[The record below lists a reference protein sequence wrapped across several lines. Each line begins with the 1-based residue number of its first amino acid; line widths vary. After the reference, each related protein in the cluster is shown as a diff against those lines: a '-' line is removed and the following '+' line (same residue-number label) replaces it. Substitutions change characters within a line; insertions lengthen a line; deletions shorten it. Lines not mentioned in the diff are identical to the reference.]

1 MPVETRD
8 NARVGAQKKTKLME
22 NMKLRR
28 KRPHLDFQSA
38 KQVATVPWFF
48 HPLEPP
54 MQIQDYDFLIL
65 GSGLAGLTA
74 ALRLSAHGKVL
85 VASKGAAGEGNTRYA
100 QGGIACVVDPADTPD
115 GHIAD
120 TLQTGGG
127 LSEEPAVRAII
138 EDGPA
143 RIADLE
149 ALGIHFERMAGRPDE
164 YDLGQEGG
172 HSRRRVLHAGDITGE
187 ALIKGLLRRVRA
199 NPNITLAEHHL
210 AIDVIPTGWIGL
222 RGENRCIG
230 CYFLNQT
237 TGEISAV
244 RAPATVLATGGLGKV
259 YLYTSNP
266 DVATGD
272 GIAMAWRAGLPLRD
286 MEMIQFHPTCL
297 YHPDAKTF
305 LISEAVRGE
314 GARLIDRRGHEF
326 VYDFDPRGEL
336 APRDITARA
345 IDSVMKKHGD
355 PFVYLDISHRSAD
368 FLQQR
373 FPTLYKACLK
383 YGFDM
388 ARAPVPVVPAAHYSC
403 GGVIAEVDGQT
414 AMPGLYAIGEVAS
427 TGLHGANRLASNS
440 LLEALVCGHRC
451 AATLSTLWKS
461 NPVDNIE
468 IPRWECGNAVS
479 SNEEIVVEHDWNEVR
494 SVMWDYV
501 GIVRSDQRLARARR
515 RIRTI
520 REEIRSYYRQYL
532 VTADLLEL
540 RNLAAVAE
548 LIVRSAQRR
557 QESRGLH
564 YNVDWPQTADVARH
578 TVIQD
583 RPGGPLDT
591 E

>member
-1 MPVETRD
+1 MQTRD
-8 NARVGAQKKTKLME
+8 T
-22 NMKLRR
+22 
-28 KRPHLDFQSA
+28 
-38 KQVATVPWFF
+38 
-48 HPLEPP
+48 
-54 MQIQDYDFLIL
+54 DFLVI

-85 VASKGAAGEGNTRYA
+85 VASKREAAECNTRYA
-100 QGGIACVVDPADTPD
+100 QGGIACVVDPSDSMAE
-115 GHIAD
+115 HIAD
-120 TLQTGGG
+120 TVQTGGG
-127 LSEEPAVRAII
+127 LSEKAAVRAIV
-138 EDGPA
+138 EGGPE
-143 RIADLE
+143 RIAELE
-149 ALGIHFERMAGRPDE
+149 SAGVYFDRSAEHPGE

-187 ALIKGLLRRVRA
+187 AIEKGLLARA
-199 NPNITLAEHHL
+199 KADPNITIAENWQ
-210 AIDVIPTGWIGL
+210 AIDVVPTGWIGL
-222 RGENRCIG
+222 SGENRCVG
-230 CYFLNQT
+230 CYFLDKT
-237 TGEISAV
+237 SGEILAV
-244 RAPATVLATGGLGKV
+244 RSPVTILATGGAGKV

-272 GIAMAWRAGLPLRD
+272 GVAMAWRAGLPIRD

-314 GARLIDRRGHEF
+314 GAKLIDRRGREF
-326 VYDFDPRGEL
+326 VYDFDERGAL

-345 IDSVMKKHGD
+345 IDSVMKKYGD
-355 PFVYLDISHRSAD
+355 PFVYLDISHRDAE

-403 GGVIAEVDGQT
+403 GGVVADVNGCT
-414 AMPGLYAIGEVAS
+414 AMPGLYAIGEVSS

-440 LLEALVCGHRC
+440 LLEAAVCGHRC
-451 AATLSTLWKS
+451 ADEASKAWKN
-461 NPVDNIE
+461 NPVADIK
-468 IPRWECGNAVS
+468 IPRWECGDAVS
-479 SNEEIVVEHDWNEVR
+479 SNEEIVVAHDWNEVR

-501 GIVRSDQRLARARR
+501 GIVRSDRRLARARR
-515 RIRTI
+515 RIHTI
-520 REEIRSYYRQYL
+520 REEIRSYYKEYL
-532 VTADLLEL
+532 VTADLIEL

-557 QESRGLH
+557 KESRGLH
-564 YNVDWPQTADVARH
+564 YNEDWPETSAHARH

-583 RPGGPLDT
+583 RPGGPLDV

>member
-1 MPVETRD
+1 
-8 NARVGAQKKTKLME
+8 
-22 NMKLRR
+22 
-28 KRPHLDFQSA
+28 
-38 KQVATVPWFF
+38 
-48 HPLEPP
+48 
-54 MQIQDYDFLIL
+54 MQICDTDFLVI

-74 ALRLSAHGKVL
+74 ALHLSAHGKVL
-85 VASKGAAGEGNTRYA
+85 VASKGTADEGNTRYA
-100 QGGIACVVDPADTPD
+100 QGGVACVIDPADSMAE
-115 GHIAD
+115 HIED

-127 LSEEPAVRAII
+127 LSDEASVRAIVA
-138 EDGPA
+138 DGPA
-143 RIADLE
+143 RIAELE
-149 ALGIHFERMAGRPDE
+149 ASGVQFARSAGHPGE

-187 ALIKGLLRRVRA
+187 ALEKGLLARVKA
-199 NPNITLAEHHL
+199 DPNITLAESQL
-210 AIDVIPTGWIGL
+210 AIDVITTGWIGL
-222 RGENRCIG
+222 SGENRCVG
-230 CYFLNQT
+230 CYFLDKT
-237 TGEISAV
+237 SGEIYAV
-244 RAPATVLATGGLGKV
+244 RAPVTILATGGAGKV

-272 GIAMAWRAGLPLRD
+272 GVAIAWRAGLPIRD

-326 VYDFDPRGEL
+326 VYDVDERGAL

-355 PFVYLDISHRSAD
+355 PFVYLDISHRSAE

-373 FPTLYKACLK
+373 FPTIYKTCLR

-403 GGVIAEVDGQT
+403 GGVIADVNGRT
-414 AMPGLYAIGEVAS
+414 AMPGLYAIGEVSS

-440 LLEALVCGHRC
+440 LLEAAVCGKRC
-451 AATLSTLWKS
+451 AEEISKCWK
-461 NPVDNIE
+461 NYPVADIT
-468 IPRWECGNAVS
+468 IPSWEYGNAAS
-479 SNEEIVVEHDWNEVR
+479 SNEEVVVEHNWNEVR

-501 GIVRSDQRLARARR
+501 GIVRSDRRLARARR
-515 RIRTI
+515 RIHI
-520 REEIRSYYRQYL
+520 LREEIRSYYKDYL
-532 VTADLLEL
+532 ITADLIEL

-548 LIVRSAQRR
+548 LIIRSAQRR
-557 QESRGLH
+557 KESRGLH
-564 YNVDWPQTADVARH
+564 YNEDWPDLLPEAKH

-583 RPGGPLDT
+583 RPGGPLDVD
-591 E
+591 

>member
-1 MPVETRD
+1 
-8 NARVGAQKKTKLME
+8 
-22 NMKLRR
+22 
-28 KRPHLDFQSA
+28 
-38 KQVATVPWFF
+38 
-48 HPLEPP
+48 
-54 MQIQDYDFLIL
+54 MQTCDTDFLVI
-65 GSGLAGLTA
+65 GSGVAGLTA

-85 VASKGAAGEGNTRYA
+85 VASKREAFECNTRYA
-100 QGGIACVVDPADTPD
+100 QGGIACVVDPADSMAE
-115 GHIAD
+115 HIFD
-120 TLQTGGG
+120 TLQTGSG
-127 LSEEPAVRAII
+127 LSEESAVRAIV
-138 EDGPA
+138 EGGPE
-143 RIADLE
+143 RIAELE
-149 ALGIHFERMAGRPDE
+149 SLGVHFERSAEHPAE

-172 HSRRRVLHAGDITGE
+172 HSRRRVLHAGDITGQ
-187 ALIKGLLRRVRA
+187 ALADGLLTRA
-199 NPNITLAEHHL
+199 KADPNITIAENLL

-222 RGENRCIG
+222 GGENRCVG
-230 CYFLNQT
+230 CYFLDKAS
-237 TGEISAV
+237 GEILAV
-244 RAPATVLATGGLGKV
+244 RSPVTILATGGLGKV

-272 GIAMAWRAGLPLRD
+272 GVAMAWRAGLPIRD
-286 MEMIQFHPTCL
+286 MEMVQFHPTCL

-314 GARLIDRRGHEF
+314 GAKLIDRRGHEF
-326 VYDFDPRGEL
+326 VYDFDARGPL

-355 PFVYLDISHRSAD
+355 PFVYLDISHRDAD

-403 GGVIAEVDGQT
+403 GGVIADVNGRT
-414 AMPGLYAIGEVAS
+414 VMPGLYAVGEVAS

-451 AATLSTLWKS
+451 ADEAVRRRND
-461 NPVDNIE
+461 NPVADIT
-468 IPRWECGNAVS
+468 IPRWECGDAVS

-501 GIVRSDQRLARARR
+501 GIVRSDRRLMRARR
-515 RIRTI
+515 RIHNI
-520 REEIRSYYRQYL
+520 REEIRSYYKEYL
-532 VTADLLEL
+532 VTADLIEL

-557 QESRGLH
+557 KESRGLH
-564 YNVDWPQTADVARH
+564 YNEDWPETSAHARH

-583 RPGGPLDT
+583 RPGGPLDV

>member
-1 MPVETRD
+1 MQTRD
-8 NARVGAQKKTKLME
+8 
-22 NMKLRR
+22 
-28 KRPHLDFQSA
+28 S
-38 KQVATVPWFF
+38 
-48 HPLEPP
+48 
-54 MQIQDYDFLIL
+54 DFLVI

-85 VASKGAAGEGNTRYA
+85 VASKREASECNTRYA
-100 QGGIACVVDPADTPD
+100 QGGIACVVDPADSMAE
-115 GHIAD
+115 HIAD

-127 LSEEPAVRAII
+127 LSEEAAVRAIV
-138 EDGPA
+138 EGGPE
-143 RIADLE
+143 RIAELE
-149 ALGIHFERMAGRPDE
+149 TLGVHFERSTEHPGE

-172 HSRRRVLHAGDITGE
+172 HSRRRVLHAGDITGQ
-187 ALIKGLLRRVRA
+187 ALSEGLLARA
-199 NPNITLAEHHL
+199 KADPNITIAENWQ
-210 AIDVIPTGWIGL
+210 AIDVVPTGWIGL
-222 RGENRCIG
+222 SGENRCVG
-230 CYFLNQT
+230 CYFLDKA
-237 TGEISAV
+237 TGEILAV
-244 RAPATVLATGGLGKV
+244 RSPVTILATGGLGKV

-272 GIAMAWRAGLPLRD
+272 GVAMAWRAGLPIRD
-286 MEMIQFHPTCL
+286 MEMVQFHPTCL

-314 GARLIDRRGHEF
+314 GAKLIDRRGHEF
-326 VYDFDPRGEL
+326 VYDFDERGAL

-355 PFVYLDISHRSAD
+355 PFVYLDISHRDAE

-403 GGVIAEVDGQT
+403 GGVVADVNGRT

-451 AATLSTLWKS
+451 ADEASRHWQE
-461 NPVDNIE
+461 NPVNNIT
-468 IPRWECGNAVS
+468 IPRWECGDAVS
-479 SNEEIVVEHDWNEVR
+479 STEEIVVEHDWNEVR

-501 GIVRSDQRLARARR
+501 GIVRSDRRLARARR

-520 REEIRSYYRQYL
+520 REEIRSYYKEYL
-532 VTADLLEL
+532 VTADLIEL

-557 QESRGLH
+557 KECRGLH
-564 YNVDWPQTADVARH
+564 YNEDWPETAAHARH

-583 RPGGPLDT
+583 RPGGPLDVK
-591 E
+591 

>member
-1 MPVETRD
+1 MQTRD
-8 NARVGAQKKTKLME
+8 T
-22 NMKLRR
+22 
-28 KRPHLDFQSA
+28 
-38 KQVATVPWFF
+38 
-48 HPLEPP
+48 
-54 MQIQDYDFLIL
+54 DFLVI
-65 GSGLAGLTA
+65 GSGVAGLTA

-85 VASKGAAGEGNTRYA
+85 VASKREASECNTRYA
-100 QGGIACVVDPADTPD
+100 QGGIACVVDPADSMAE
-115 GHIAD
+115 HIAD

-127 LSEEPAVRAII
+127 LSEESAVRAIV
-138 EDGPA
+138 EGGPE
-143 RIADLE
+143 RIAELE
-149 ALGIHFERMAGRPDE
+149 ELGIHFERSTKHPDE

-172 HSRRRVLHAGDITGE
+172 HSRRRVLHAGDITGQ
-187 ALIKGLLRRVRA
+187 ALADGLLARA
-199 NPNITLAEHHL
+199 KADPNITIAENWQ

-222 RGENRCIG
+222 GGENRCVG
-230 CYFLNQT
+230 CYFLDKDT
-237 TGEISAV
+237 SEILAV
-244 RAPATVLATGGLGKV
+244 RSPVTILATGGLGKV

-272 GIAMAWRAGLPLRD
+272 GVAMAWRAGLPIRD

-314 GARLIDRRGHEF
+314 GAKLIDRRGHEF
-326 VYDFDPRGEL
+326 VYDFDARGPL

-355 PFVYLDISHRSAD
+355 PFVYLDISHRAAE

-403 GGVIAEVDGQT
+403 GGVIADVNGRT

-451 AATLSTLWKS
+451 ADEASRHWKE
-461 NPVDNIE
+461 NPVADIT
-468 IPRWECGNAVS
+468 IPRWECGDAVS

-494 SVMWDYV
+494 AVMWDYV
-501 GIVRSDQRLARARR
+501 GIVRSDRRLARARR
-515 RIRTI
+515 RIHNI
-520 REEIRSYYRQYL
+520 REEIRSYYKEYL
-532 VTADLLEL
+532 VTADLIEL

-557 QESRGLH
+557 KESRGLN
-564 YNVDWPQTADVARH
+564 YNEDWPETSAHARH

-583 RPGGPLDT
+583 RPGGPLDVD
-591 E
+591 

>member
-1 MPVETRD
+1 MQTKET
-8 NARVGAQKKTKLME
+8 
-22 NMKLRR
+22 
-28 KRPHLDFQSA
+28 
-38 KQVATVPWFF
+38 
-48 HPLEPP
+48 
-54 MQIQDYDFLIL
+54 DFLII
-65 GSGLAGLTA
+65 GSGVAGLTA
-74 ALRLSAHGKVL
+74 ALRLSAHGRVL
-85 VASKGAAGEGNTRYA
+85 VASKREAAECNTRYA
-100 QGGIACVVDPADTPD
+100 QGGIACVVDPADSMAE
-115 GHIAD
+115 HIAD

-127 LSEEPAVRAII
+127 LSEEAAVRAIV
-138 EDGPA
+138 EGGPE
-143 RIADLE
+143 RIAELE
-149 ALGIHFERMAGRPDE
+149 TLGVHFEHSAEHPAE

-172 HSRRRVLHAGDITGE
+172 HSRRRVLHAGDITGQ
-187 ALIKGLLRRVRA
+187 ALSEGLLTRA
-199 NPNITLAEHHL
+199 KADPNITIAENWL

-222 RGENRCIG
+222 DGENRCVG
-230 CYFLNQT
+230 CYFLDKAS
-237 TGEISAV
+237 GEILAV
-244 RAPATVLATGGLGKV
+244 RSPVTILATGGLGKV

-272 GIAMAWRAGLPLRD
+272 GVAMAWRAGLPIRD

-314 GARLIDRRGHEF
+314 GAKLIDRRGHEF
-326 VYDFDPRGEL
+326 VYDFDERGPL

-355 PFVYLDISHRSAD
+355 PFVYLDISHRDAD

-403 GGVIAEVDGQT
+403 GGVVADVNGRT

-451 AATLSTLWKS
+451 ADEVSRGWKT
-461 NPVDNIE
+461 NPVADIT
-468 IPRWECGNAVS
+468 IPRWECGEAVS
-479 SNEEIVVEHDWNEVR
+479 STEEVVVEHDWNEVR

-501 GIVRSDQRLARARR
+501 GIVRSDRRLAGARR
-515 RIRTI
+515 RIRTL
-520 REEIRSYYRQYL
+520 REEIRNYYKEYL
-532 VTADLLEL
+532 VTADLIEL

-557 QESRGLH
+557 KESRGLH
-564 YNVDWPQTADVARH
+564 YNEDWPETAMDAKH

-583 RPGGPLDT
+583 RPGGPLDV

>member
-1 MPVETRD
+1 
-8 NARVGAQKKTKLME
+8 
-22 NMKLRR
+22 
-28 KRPHLDFQSA
+28 
-38 KQVATVPWFF
+38 
-48 HPLEPP
+48 
-54 MQIQDYDFLIL
+54 MQIQDYDFLVI

-85 VASKGAAGEGNTRYA
+85 VASKREAVECNTRYA
-100 QGGIACVVDPADTPD
+100 QGGIACVVDPEDSLAE
-115 GHIAD
+115 HIAD

-127 LSEEPAVRAII
+127 LSERAAVRAIVEGGAEQI
-138 EDGPA
+138 EE
-143 RIADLE
+143 LE
-149 ALGIHFERMAGRPDE
+149 ASGVHFARSAGHSDE

-187 ALIKGLLRRVRA
+187 AIEKGLLARA
-199 NPNITLAEHHL
+199 KADPNITIAENWQ

-222 RGENRCIG
+222 SGENRCVG
-230 CYFLNQT
+230 CYFLDKT
-237 TGEISAV
+237 TGEILAV
-244 RAPATVLATGGLGKV
+244 RSPITILATGGAGKV

-272 GIAMAWRAGLPLRD
+272 GVAMAWRAGLPIRD

-314 GARLIDRRGHEF
+314 GARLIDRRGREF
-326 VYDFDPRGEL
+326 VYDFDDRGAL
-336 APRDITARA
+336 SPRDITARA
-345 IDSVMKKHGD
+345 IDSVMKKYGD
-355 PFVYLDISHRSAD
+355 PFVYLDISHRDAD

-403 GGVIAEVDGQT
+403 GGVIADVNGRT

-440 LLEALVCGHRC
+440 LLEAAVCGHRC
-451 AATLSTLWKS
+451 ADEAAKAWKN
-461 NPVDNIE
+461 NPVADIT
-468 IPRWECGNAVS
+468 IPRWECGDAVS
-479 SNEEIVVEHDWNEVR
+479 SNEEIVVTHDWNEVR

-501 GIVRSDQRLARARR
+501 GIVRTDKRLNRAMRR
-515 RIRTI
+515 V
-520 REEIRSYYRQYL
+520 ELLKNEIAEYYGHFR
-532 VTADLLEL
+532 VTSDLLEL
-540 RNLAAVAE
+540 RNLVIVAE
-548 LIVRSAQRR
+548 LIIRCAQLRK
-557 QESRGLH
+557 ESRGLH
-564 YNVDWPQTADVARH
+564 YTLDYPWQAPLAHN
-578 TVIQD
+578 TVLT
-583 RPGGPLDT
+583 P

>member
-1 MPVETRD
+1 MQTRD
-8 NARVGAQKKTKLME
+8 T
-22 NMKLRR
+22 
-28 KRPHLDFQSA
+28 
-38 KQVATVPWFF
+38 
-48 HPLEPP
+48 
-54 MQIQDYDFLIL
+54 DFLVI
-65 GSGLAGLTA
+65 GSGVAGLTA
-74 ALRLSAHGKVL
+74 ALRLSVHGKVL
-85 VASKGAAGEGNTRYA
+85 VASKSNASECNTRYA
-100 QGGIACVVDPADTPD
+100 QGGIACVVDPADSMAE
-115 GHIAD
+115 HITD

-127 LSEEPAVRAII
+127 LSEESAVRAIV
-138 EDGPA
+138 EGGPE
-143 RIADLE
+143 RIAELE
-149 ALGIHFERMAGRPDE
+149 TLGVHFERSAEHPGE

-172 HSRRRVLHAGDITGE
+172 HSRRRVLHAGDITGQ
-187 ALIKGLLRRVRA
+187 ALADGLLARA
-199 NPNITLAEHHL
+199 KADPNITIAENLL

-222 RGENRCIG
+222 GGENRCVG
-230 CYFLNQT
+230 CYFLDKNS
-237 TGEISAV
+237 GEILAV
-244 RAPATVLATGGLGKV
+244 RSPVTILATGGLGKV

-272 GIAMAWRAGLPLRD
+272 GVAMAWRAGLPIRD

-314 GARLIDRRGHEF
+314 GAKLIDRRGHEF
-326 VYDFDPRGEL
+326 VYDFDARGPL

-355 PFVYLDISHRSAD
+355 PFVYLDISHRDAD

-403 GGVIAEVDGQT
+403 GGVIADVNGRT
-414 AMPGLYAIGEVAS
+414 AMPGLYAVGEVAS

-451 AATLSTLWKS
+451 ADEAAKRRKE
-461 NPVDNIE
+461 NPVADIT
-468 IPRWECGNAVS
+468 IPRWECGDAVS

-501 GIVRSDQRLARARR
+501 GIVRSDRRLARARR

-520 REEIRSYYRQYL
+520 REEIRSYYKEYL
-532 VTADLLEL
+532 VTADLIEL

-557 QESRGLH
+557 KESRGLN
-564 YNVDWPQTADVARH
+564 YNEDWPETSAHARH

-583 RPGGPLDT
+583 RPGGPLDV

>member
-1 MPVETRD
+1 MQTRD
-8 NARVGAQKKTKLME
+8 T
-22 NMKLRR
+22 
-28 KRPHLDFQSA
+28 
-38 KQVATVPWFF
+38 
-48 HPLEPP
+48 
-54 MQIQDYDFLIL
+54 DFLVI

-74 ALRLSAHGKVL
+74 ALRLSAHGRVL
-85 VASKGAAGEGNTRYA
+85 IASKRAADEGNTRYA
-100 QGGIACVVDPADTPD
+100 QGGIACVVDPADSVAE
-115 GHIAD
+115 HISD

-127 LSEEPAVRAII
+127 LSEESAVSAIV

-143 RIADLE
+143 RIAELE
-149 ALGIHFERMAGRPDE
+149 KQGIHFERSTDNPAE

-187 ALIKGLLRRVRA
+187 ALEKGLLARA
-199 NPNITLAEHHL
+199 KADPNITIAENWQ
-210 AIDVIPTGWIGL
+210 AIDVVPTGWIGL
-222 RGENRCIG
+222 SGENRCVG
-230 CYFLNQT
+230 CYFLDKAS
-237 TGEISAV
+237 GEILAV
-244 RAPATVLATGGLGKV
+244 RSPVTILATGGLGKV

-272 GIAMAWRAGLPLRD
+272 GVAMAWRAGLPIRD

-314 GARLIDRRGHEF
+314 GAKLIDRRGREF
-326 VYDFDPRGEL
+326 VYDFDERGAL
-336 APRDITARA
+336 SPRDITARA

-355 PFVYLDISHRSAD
+355 PFVYLDISHRDAD

-403 GGVIAEVDGQT
+403 GGVVADVNGRTDL
-414 AMPGLYAIGEVAS
+414 PGLYAIGEVAS

-451 AATLSTLWKS
+451 ADEASKHWQE
-461 NPVDNIE
+461 NPVAGIE
-468 IPRWECGNAVS
+468 IPRWECGDAVS

-501 GIVRSDQRLARARR
+501 GIVRSDRRLERARR

-520 REEIRSYYRQYL
+520 REEIRNYYREYL
-532 VTADLLEL
+532 VTADLIEL

-557 QESRGLH
+557 KESRGLH
-564 YNVDWPQTADVARH
+564 YNEDWPEAAAHARH

-583 RPGGPLDT
+583 RPGGPLDA